1 VPRDDAAH
9 DQAPLL
15 LDAGALAGLLADPHR
30 RGVVAALVLGAHT
43 FEDVRVAT
51 GLDARAVARA
61 LTRLVGAGLVER
73 AEDGTLALLAEA
85 FALAARASSQ
95 PAAPIEHAEEVG
107 DVDPDSAK
115 VLRAFVRDGRLSSI
129 PTSRTKR
136 LVVLDMLAQE
146 FEPGERY
153 SEATVNLM
161 LGKWHADT
169 AALRRYLVD
178 EGFLDREAR
187 QYWRMGGTVD
197 A

>member
-1 VPRDDAAH
+1 VPRDDT
-9 DQAPLL
+9 APEPTPVL

-30 RGVVAALVLGAHT
+30 RGVVAALILGAHT
-43 FEDVRVAT
+43 LEDVRVAT
-51 GLDARAVARA
+51 GLDARAAGRA

-85 FALAARASSQ
+85 FGLAARA
-95 PAAPIEHAEEVG
+95 AAPIERDDDVG
-107 DVDPDSAK
+107 DVDPDAAK
-115 VLRAFVRDGRLSSI
+115 VLRAFVRDGRLSGI

-153 SEATVNLM
+153 SEAMVNLT
-161 LGKWHADT
+161 LGRWHADT

-178 EGFLDREAR
+178 EGFLDREAG

>member
-1 VPRDDAAH
+1 VPRDDAAS
-9 DQAPLL
+9 DPAPLL
-15 LDAGALAGLLADPHR
+15 LDAGVLAGLLADPR
-30 RGVVAALVLGAHT
+30 RRSVVAALVLGAHT
-43 FEDVRVAT
+43 LEDVRIAT
-51 GLDARAVARA
+51 GLDAKAVGRA

-73 AEDGTLALLAEA
+73 AEDGALTLLAEA
-85 FALAARASSQ
+85 FALAARA
-95 PAAPIEHAEEVG
+95 AAPIEAAEPVG
-107 DVDPDSAK
+107 DVDPDAAK

-153 SEATVNLM
+153 SEAMVNLR

-178 EGFLDREAR
+178 EGFLDRDAG
-187 QYWRMGGTVD
+187 QYWRMGGSVE

>member
-1 VPRDDAAH
+1 MSRDDAAP
-9 DQAPLL
+9 DPAPLL
-15 LDAGALAGLLADPHR
+15 VDAGALAGLLADPHR
-30 RGVVAALVLGAHT
+30 RTVVAALVLGAHT
-43 FEDVRVAT
+43 LEEVRGAT
-51 GLDARAVARA
+51 GLDARAAGGA
-61 LTRLVGAGLVER
+61 LTRLVTAGLVER
-73 AEDGTLALLAEA
+73 AEDGTLAFLSEA
-85 FALAARASSQ
+85 FALAARA
-95 PAAPIEHAEEVG
+95 AAPIENADEAG
-107 DVDPDSAK
+107 DVDPDAAK

-153 SEATVNLM
+153 SEAMVNLM
-161 LGKWHADT
+161 LGKWYADT

-178 EGFLDREAR
+178 EGFLDRDAG

>member
-1 VPRDDAAH
+1 VPRDDAAREST
-9 DQAPLL
+9 PLL
-15 LDAGALAGLLADPHR
+15 LDAEALAGLLADPHR
-30 RGVVAALVLGAHT
+30 RGVVAALILGAHT
-43 FEDVRVAT
+43 LEDVRVAT
-51 GLDARAVARA
+51 GLDARAAGRA

-85 FALAARASSQ
+85 FALAARA
-95 PAAPIEHAEEVG
+95 AAPIERDDDVG
-107 DVDPDSAK
+107 DVDPDAAR
-115 VLRAFVRDGRLSSI
+115 VLRAFVRDGRLSGI

-153 SEATVNLM
+153 SEAMVNLT
-161 LGKWHADT
+161 LGRWHADT

-178 EGFLDREAR
+178 EGFLDREAG

-197 A
+197 G